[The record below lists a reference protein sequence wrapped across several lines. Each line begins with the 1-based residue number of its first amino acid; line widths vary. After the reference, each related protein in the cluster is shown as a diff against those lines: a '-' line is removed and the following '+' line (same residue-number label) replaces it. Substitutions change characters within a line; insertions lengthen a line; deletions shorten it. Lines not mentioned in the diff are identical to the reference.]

1 VIRATFDSNIYISAL
16 QFHGVGLR
24 LLYIAQAGMIRMD
37 TSNAIIEETIGVL
50 RDKFEWAG
58 YRLHFA
64 QAALLKLAYRV
75 TPVESLRIADDPDDD
90 RIIECAVTAGS
101 DFIVTFDKDL
111 LRLGEYRGI
120 KIVQAAEFLRSG
132 IAG

>member
-1 VIRATFDSNIYISAL
+1 MIRATFDSNIYISL
-16 QFHGVGLR
+16 QFNGVGAR
-24 LLYIAQAGMIRMD
+24 LIEMAQVGVIRVD
-37 TSNAIIEETIGVL
+37 TSDAIIDETIGVL
-50 RDKFEWAG
+50 RDNFEWAG

-64 QAALLKLAYRV
+64 KAALLKLAHRV
-75 TPVESLRIADDPDDD
+75 TPVETLKIADDADDD
-90 RIIECAVTAGS
+90 RIIECAVAAGS

-111 LRLGEYRGI
+111 LRLGVYGGI